1 MELLIRQRSKFLGR
15 ALDEVKVDAR
25 PFKPARERTLQARRR
40 RDEQLSKSM
49 SVDPSSFRIDPDPE
63 DAFNLSRVA
72 ENESVF
78 SASRVNLMVP
88 KNLAGS
94 QAALQVS
101 DSARSTS

>member
-1 MELLIRQRSKFLGR
+1 
-15 ALDEVKVDAR
+15 
-25 PFKPARERTLQARRR
+25 
-40 RDEQLSKSM
+40 M

-101 DSARSTS
+101 DSARSTSQFVPGATGPSPDFELG